1 MTNINI
7 IEIIKIIN
15 IINLTY
21 YHRSSDVQENLSLK
35 IPPFYKSI
43 GQFCAKNFLST
54 SRSKCFKIL

>member
-15 IINLTY
+15 IINLT
-21 YHRSSDVQENLSLK
+21 DVQENLFLK